1 MNLKEAKEQ
10 LEKNGYKI
18 QKLNEC
24 GSSFSSR
31 VNGCSGYGGGSDDY
45 STVTTTARKS
55 GYDTLEKH
63 PYSILYALCHIY
75 DKFDELS
82 NDDKHKVLRKCLNL
96 LDDDGLLDFE
106 KWIDTL

>member
-24 GSSFSSR
+24 GSD
-31 VNGCSGYGGGSDDY
+31 GCGGG
-45 STVTTTARKS
+45 TVTTTARKS
-55 GYDTLEKH
+55 RYSTLEKH

-96 LDDDGLLDFE
+96 LDDDDLLDFE